1 MPIIETLKPPGFVL
15 RVSIHK
21 KNPRKISIAIVVARF
36 SNTRYKK
43 CSASNSKSLFFVVQL
58 YGWQNIIN
66 ILPHPPN
73 HYQQIPDENSE
84 N

>member
-36 SNTRYKK
+36 SNARYKK
-43 CSASNSKSLFFVVQL
+43 ISASNSKSLLCGPAIWVAEHHQYFT
-58 YGWQNIIN
+58 
-66 ILPHPPN
+66 
-73 HYQQIPDENSE
+73 SSS
-84 N
+84 